1 MCPAAKPI
9 ESVAIL
15 GAGHCGRQVAF
26 LMARVGLRVICLEPN
41 VERLSVTRNDFESQ
55 FGRDLRLDWSSDLSL
70 VSDVD
75 LLWESVPESLSLKR
89 EALRPLLQVCTE
101 QTILASNSSY
111 LAPSMI
117 FRGFPNPER
126 FAGLHFHVPPWFASA
141 VDVMPA
147 TRTSEIVLERL
158 THMVDRMQLTP
169 IILKRE
175 YPGYVFNNL
184 LHPLLVRSMELVERG
199 VCRPEDV
206 ERAWRAVTRMPV
218 GPFGMMLEIGLPTM
232 RQILDN
238 AVQHIGD
245 QSSIRAHRF
254 MQGWDGNLDRKECEQ
269 IVAPELAAEPIRSQA
284 SHGVPLALPQRR
296 FCVYQLEWDSSD
308 ADLLPNV
315 KFEDLLR
322 NCERVEM
329 VSARSDFGS
338 VASDCTNWLWSDF
351 QTGDDDRDGRRGDD
365 GLSDAVMKLIHRIK
379 GVHDESSSGMQSVD
393 ESNPERFLIAC
404 RDRRKPR
411 PQDWPGLSGLARSVW
426 LEDIARQW
434 SSGSESLADRRTI
447 NDSYPIR
454 YIEVDAQSARLACA
468 TRDRPQVTPASMNA
482 LKTSA
487 GDKEALAR
495 QLLHVH
501 QRFERGSWRVQ
512 RLRQLSWDRNLVG
525 QGSRSFSD
533 LVRGTRWLVS
543 GGGRGITFHLA
554 KLLGEHGARLELLGR
569 TPMPRKAWYE
579 RDAEEIQFIRKE
591 LLREGAIHKRSLP
604 AIAAS
609 FDSEVELSRNLKLL
623 HDLKIEAYYHQ
634 VDVTNRT
641 ELDGAIHNIEMQRG
655 GIDGVLHGA
664 GYEQTTLLTKKSEE
678 SIRKTIESKVTGAVN
693 LEAAVDSQTRWFIVL
708 GSLAGYFGGIGQV
721 DYAGANG
728 LVGEMAMQS
737 HNSWSN
743 IQCLTIGWPGWEEVG
758 MAARASSQWA
768 LQRAGHSLISIQ
780 EGVAHFRDLIESRVS
795 GYVLI
800 CNPEELPKA
809 FLKKETE
816 GNEPI

>member
-26 LMARVGLRVICLEPN
+26 LMARVGLRVISLEPN
-41 VERLSVTRNDFESQ
+41 AERLSAARSDFESQ
-55 FGRDLRLDWSSDLSL
+55 FGRDLRLEWASDLNL
-70 VSDVD
+70 VSEVD

-101 QTILASNSSY
+101 HTILASNSSY

-117 FRGFPNPER
+117 FRGFSNPER
-126 FAGLHFHVPPWFASA
+126 FAGFHFHVPPWFASA

-147 TRTSEIVLERL
+147 TRTSSIVLERL
-158 THMVDRMQLTP
+158 THLVDRMQLTP
-169 IILKRE
+169 IVLKRE

-238 AVQHIGD
+238 AVQHLGD
-245 QSSIRAHRF
+245 QSSIRAHLF

-269 IVAPELAAEPIRSQA
+269 IVAPKLSTESIRSRA
-284 SHGVPLALPQRR
+284 SHGAPPDLPQRR
-296 FCVYQLEWDSSD
+296 FCVYQLEWDISD
-308 ADLLPNV
+308 EDLLPSV

-322 NCERVEM
+322 NFERVEK
-329 VSARSDFGS
+329 VSARTDIGTVANGGS
-338 VASDCTNWLWSDF
+338 NWFWSDF
-351 QTGDDDRDGRRGDD
+351 KTGDYDRDSGWGGV
-365 GLSDAVMKLIHRIK
+365 GLSSSVMKLIHRIK
-379 GVHDESSSGMQSVD
+379 RDQDEVAFGMNSVD
-393 ESNPERFLIAC
+393 GSGTERFLVAC
-404 RDRRKPR
+404 RDRGKPCQ
-411 PQDWPGLSGLARSVW
+411 QDWPGLSGLARSVW
-426 LEDIARQW
+426 LEDIARRW
-434 SSGSESLADRRTI
+434 NSGNESLADKRAM

-454 YIEVDAQSARLACA
+454 YIEIDVQSARRVSGPLNSH
-468 TRDRPQVTPASMNA
+468 QVSSESKAA
-482 LKTSA
+482 VKAQA

-501 QRFERGSWRVQ
+501 QRYERGSWRVQ
-512 RLRQLSWDRNLVG
+512 RLRKLAWDRSLG
-525 QGSRSFSD
+525 WGESRSFSE
-533 LVRGTRWLVS
+533 LVRGTRWLIS

-569 TPMPRKAWYE
+569 TPVPRKAWYE
-579 RDAEEIQFIRKE
+579 SNAEEIQFIRKE

-634 VDVTNRT
+634 VDVTNRAEMEGT
-641 ELDGAIHNIEMQRG
+641 IHNIEMQRG

-664 GYEQTTLLTKKSEE
+664 GYEQTTLLAKKSDD
-678 SIRKTIESKVTGAVN
+678 SIRKTIESKVSGALN
-693 LEAAVDSQTRWFIVL
+693 LEVAVDSQTRWFIVL

-728 LVGEMAMQS
+728 LVGEMAMQR
-737 HNSWSN
+737 HNGCSD

-768 LQRAGHSLISIQ
+768 LERAGHSLISIQ

-795 GYVLI
+795 GYVLV

-816 GNEPI
+816 GYGPI